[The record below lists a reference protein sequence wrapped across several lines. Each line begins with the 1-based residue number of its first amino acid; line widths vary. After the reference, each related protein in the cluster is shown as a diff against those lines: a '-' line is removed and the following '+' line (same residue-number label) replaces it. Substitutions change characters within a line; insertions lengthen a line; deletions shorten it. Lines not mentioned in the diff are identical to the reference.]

1 MPEKFR
7 NKYRIASHR
16 KPNWDYSADALYFL
30 TIVTQHRKCN
40 LGQVIHSKDISFVE
54 LSDFGRIVETEW
66 FKSFEIRKELFLH
79 EFVIMPNHLHA
90 IVEICNENPLNKNV
104 DINNVDINNVDIKNV
119 EMHGR
124 ASLRND
130 NDIRNDTND
139 IFDNNTPDET
149 ELLSIK
155 RNPPKRMP
163 KSISS
168 FMAGF
173 KSAVNTK
180 INDYIDQHQL
190 NIPKYNRHNHFFQ
203 ANYHDHIIRNYREYI
218 NISRYIIQNPR
229 NWGKDKFYGN
239 NKFSR
244 IS

>member
-54 LSDFGRIVETEW
+54 LSDFGRIVETE
-66 FKSFEIRKELFLH
+66 
-79 EFVIMPNHLHA
+79 
-90 IVEICNENPLNKNV
+90 
-104 DINNVDINNVDIKNV
+104 
-119 EMHGR
+119 
-124 ASLRND
+124 
-130 NDIRNDTND
+130 
-139 IFDNNTPDET
+139 
-149 ELLSIK
+149 LLSIK

-163 KSISS
+163 QSISS